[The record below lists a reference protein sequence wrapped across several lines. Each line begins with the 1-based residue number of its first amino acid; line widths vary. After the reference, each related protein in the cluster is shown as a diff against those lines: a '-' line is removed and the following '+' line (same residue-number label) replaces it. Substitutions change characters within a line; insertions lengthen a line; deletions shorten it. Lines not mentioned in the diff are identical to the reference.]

1 VDVVLFVLGGLGCIA
16 MMGAMMWVMGMVM
29 ARRPIDPRTAARI
42 IGRVRRQ
49 GIRTALKSSV
59 QSIAAWAQT
68 EHPDLRRAAAP
79 DGTVTILFSDIEE
92 STVLNGK
99 LGDQRWL
106 EMLRAHNAVVRQQVQ
121 AHGGYEVKSQGD
133 GFMVAFSSA
142 RRALECAIAIQR
154 AFTSEWNGHAEP
166 LRVRIGLHSGE
177 ALKEGNDFYGRNV
190 ILAARIAGEADGG
203 EILASSVVK
212 ALAESSTDIEFQDE
226 RDVELKGLAGTQCV
240 YRVRWELEPGA
251 LEAELERLRR

>member
-1 VDVVLFVLGGLGCIA
+1 
-16 MMGAMMWVMGMVM
+16 
-29 ARRPIDPRTAARI
+29 
-42 IGRVRRQ
+42 VRRQ
-49 GIRTALKSSV
+49 GIRSALKSSV

-68 EHPDLRRAAAP
+68 EHPDLRSAAAP
-79 DGTVTILFSDIEE
+79 DGTVTILFSDIEQ

-106 EMLRAHNAVVRQQVQ
+106 EMLRAHNSVVREQVQ

-133 GFMVAFSSA
+133 GFMVAFASA

-154 AFTSEWNGHAEP
+154 AFASEWNGHAEP

>member
-1 VDVVLFVLGGLGCIA
+1 MEVVLFLLGGLGCIA

-42 IGRVRRQ
+42 VGRVRRE
-49 GIRTALKSSV
+49 GIRSTLKSSA
-59 QSIAAWAQT
+59 QTIASWAQT
-68 EHPDLRRAAAP
+68 ERPDLRRAAAP

-106 EMLRAHNAVVRQQVQ
+106 EMLRAHNSVVRQQVQ
-121 AHGGYEVKSQGD
+121 AHSGYEVKSQGD
-133 GFMVAFSSA
+133 GFMVAFASA

-154 AFTSEWNGHAEP
+154 AFASEWNGHAEP

-177 ALKEGNDFYGRNV
+177 AIKEGDDFYGRNV
-190 ILAARIAGEADGG
+190 ILAARIADQAEGG

-212 ALAESSTDIEFQDE
+212 ALTESSSDIEFEEE
-226 RDVELKGLAGTQCV
+226 REVHLKGLAGTQSV
-240 YRVRWELEPGA
+240 YRVPWELEPGA